1 MADDTLRVGF
11 VGIGDQGG
19 PIAHMIHRAG
29 FPTTVWARRPEAT
42 KPFAAEGIAT
52 VASLR
57 ELGANCD
64 FIGVCVTD
72 DTACEQVILEQ
83 GMLDDIADGTIIA
96 IHSTIHPDSSR
107 RIAEQAEP
115 RGARVLDA
123 PVSGTSSGA
132 WAATLVIMVGGDVE
146 VLDRCRGVM
155 AAYGTPRHLGEVGS
169 GQYAKLVNNLCAMSN
184 LALARDAIELG
195 VQFGTDR
202 DAIVDILRNGTARSF
217 SMEFLATRGAE
228 LDRYAEQQPGDR
240 VNIMNK
246 DLELVDALI
255 ESTGA
260 DPGGFGVLLEY
271 MKGSQGIS
279 TRRNTSG

>member
-123 PVSGTSSGA
+123 PVSGTSSDLATVASLRELGA
-132 WAATLVIMVGGDVE
+132 NCDFIGVCVTDDTACEQVILEQGMLDDIADGTIIAIHSTIHPDSSRRIAEQAEPRGAR
-146 VLDRCRGVM
+146 VLDAPVS
-155 AAYGTPRHLGEVGS
+155 GTS
-169 GQYAKLVNNLCAMSN
+169 
-184 LALARDAIELG
+184 
-195 VQFGTDR
+195 
-202 DAIVDILRNGTARSF
+202 
-217 SMEFLATRGAE
+217 
-228 LDRYAEQQPGDR
+228 
-240 VNIMNK
+240 
-246 DLELVDALI
+246 
-255 ESTGA
+255 
-260 DPGGFGVLLEY
+260 
-271 MKGSQGIS
+271 
-279 TRRNTSG
+279 